1 MPISNL
7 PPDLAAL
14 SLGDVADALAAQ
26 RLPPVDTW
34 HPPHCGDSEMRIA
47 RDGSWYHQGGLIRRP
62 AMVRLFSSILR
73 REPDGRHVL
82 VTPAEMLDIAVED
95 APFVAVE
102 LKSGGEGRNRDLA
115 FRLNTDDLVIADAEH
130 PIRVTFTS
138 GGPRPV
144 IIARGGMEA
153 LIARPVYYELAEF
166 AATDGGVPAGV
177 WSQGSFFPLEMQA

>member
-1 MPISNL
+1 MPMPNL

-14 SLGDVADALAAQ
+14 SLGGVADALAAQ
-26 RLPPVDTW
+26 RLPPVHMW

-82 VTPAEMLDIAVED
+82 VTPAEMLDITVED

-102 LKSGGEGRNRDLA
+102 LKSDGEGPNRRLA

-130 PIRVTFTS
+130 PIRVTQSHT
-138 GGPRPV
+138 GPRPV
-144 IIARGGMEA
+144 IIVRGGMEA

-166 AATDGGVPAGV
+166 AAIEGNTPAGV
-177 WSQGSFFPLEMQA
+177 WSEGSFFPLDMQP